1 MVTVLVVILLA
12 AIGCGTGVL
21 AGLLGVGG
29 GVAMVPLLTLG
40 FGLSQQAAEATSL
53 FVILPTSLVATVV
66 LARRRIGHFR
76 LGLTVGVLGAVGS
89 GLGSY
94 LALHLPARTLRY
106 IFAAFMV
113 FVALRLLGDVFRP
126 RPTASV
132 PD

>member
-1 MVTVLVVILLA
+1 MTTALIALLLA

-53 FVILPTSLVATVV
+53 FVILPTSLVATAV

-76 LGLTVGVLGAVGS
+76 LGLAVGVFGAAGS

-106 IFAAFMV
+106 IFAAFMI
-113 FVALRLLGDVFRP
+113 FVAVRLLGDVVRTRAP
-126 RPTASV
+126 SV
-132 PD
+132 SR

>member
-1 MVTVLVVILLA
+1 MATVLVALLLV

-66 LARRRIGHFR
+66 LARRRVGR
-76 LGLTVGVLGAVGS
+76 LRVGLTVGVLGAAGS

-94 LALHLPARTLRY
+94 LALLLPARTLRY
-106 IFAAFMV
+106 IFAAFMI
-113 FVALRLLGDVFRP
+113 FVAVRLLGDVYRLRGEP
-126 RPTASV
+126 V